1 MSCKYRALRSQINN
15 HLPDRLHMEIESIY
29 IFWQIG
35 RANRL
40 GACSV
45 RFDADIL
52 HCSECRLVLT
62 ILIETQVCL
71 HSIQRIVCD
80 CYGDVTIIFIDIPHR
95 HFVPSLLIDF
105 EVSTPNILDSICT
118 SLWHRQYGIRLYDDI
133 ACCFDTHIAVEITWK
148 TCFNLIKQS
157 TNLIH
162 WDSILSFYYDL
173 LDFISWNVF
182 FTFLEQGHS
191 TSCIWKE
198 LIVVLED
205 SLSLHIRNISIQ
217 FINELNSLI
226 NAQFLLCFIFEKFF
240 CLLKTGLNFCF

>member
-1 MSCKYRALRSQINN
+1 MSCKYRTLRSQIND

-71 HSIQRIVCD
+71 HSIQRIICD
-80 CYGDVTIIFIDIPHR
+80 CYSDITIIFIDIPHR

-105 EVSTPNILDSICT
+105 EVSTPNILNSICT

-133 ACCFDTHIAVEITWK
+133 ACCFNTHIAIEVAWK
-148 TCFNLIKQS
+148 SCFYLIKQS

-162 WDSILSFYYDL
+162 WDSIYCF
-173 LDFISWNVF
+173 LDILFDFLGWKICF
-182 FTFLEQGHS
+182 ALLEQDIS
-191 TSCIWKE
+191 TSCIRKNT
-198 LIVVLED
+198 IVILQD
-205 SLSLHIRNISIQ
+205 CLSL
-217 FINELNSLI
+217 
-226 NAQFLLCFIFEKFF
+226 
-240 CLLKTGLNFCF
+240 